1 MWNVI
6 KIGNYAFLPIQ
17 DNCIISLVE
26 IVWNPNLLHLF
37 QRTASKEKKNNIVCN
52 SIFFH
57 LTWHRE
63 QGRTNSRKRKSA
75 SPKQREKHIYAF
87 KTLGEGSS
95 CWNNLFSIMI
105 ANSWSRFK
113 FLTIVI
119 QCCMVKKS
127 QIPFLWQ
134 GWQGERFRI
143 KCWFINKRSLSHL
156 PFTL

>member
-37 QRTASKEKKNNIVCN
+37 QRTASKGKKNNIVCN

-156 PFTL
+156 LFTL